1 MLDCVVIRAVD
12 MTFDLFVRRGDEDLP
27 IATWFQHFEPK
38 PGVDFTATEYELVVP
53 GASVGFESGDVLIWR
68 YAASNTNGVTSWI
81 PNGDGVNNMGRIP
94 SFTLPK

>member
-12 MTFDLFVRRGDEDLP
+12 MTFDLFVRRGSEDLT
-27 IATWFQHFEPK
+27 IATWFQHFDPK
-38 PGVDFTATEYELVVP
+38 PGVDFTAQVYELDVP
-53 GASVGFESGDVLIWR
+53 GVSVGFEDGDVLVWR

-94 SFTLPK
+94 FFVLPK